1 MTQLRGL
8 SLGFLVVCVG
18 VGAEGCLLAP
28 LEIPCERDDQCPSGG
43 FCDVS
48 GGACVVDGTT
58 APDLNILR
66 VRDQRGA
73 IVIDPFVPGGG
84 ERTELFAVLENKGDL
99 PAEGVRLSF
108 IELACMGLDFDPT
121 VVPDVVDAGGSVEVA
136 FSVAPVDCVTP
147 SIQDWFLFYSGR
159 SKRGTF
165 NINVE
170 RADFE

>member
-1 MTQLRGL
+1 M
-8 SLGFLVVCVG
+8 
-18 VGAEGCLLAP
+18 
-28 LEIPCERDDQCPSGG
+28 
-43 FCDVS
+43 
-48 GGACVVDGTT
+48 
-58 APDLNILR
+58 
-66 VRDQRGA
+66 RDQRGA

-84 ERTELFAVLENKGDL
+84 VRTELFAVLENKGDL

-108 IELACMGLDFDPT
+108 IDLACMGLEFDPT
-121 VVPDVVDAGGSVEVA
+121 DVPDAVDGGGSVEVA

-159 SKRGTF
+159 ANRGTF